1 MGENYLLP
9 FPENLVKDVFLDSD
23 DIIKELLGNPRI
35 KVNTLRAIH
44 AILPN
49 NQTMHYKC
57 VLAIEDRYFAGAT
70 FKEIGEHLGV
80 CRNRSREILARG
92 LRCLRCLRHPAVYY
106 IFKGQFVSI
115 DEYNKFHEEHHER
128 GVTRTEI
135 TREVILSMD
144 LFDVLNL
151 PVVKAD
157 RQLKRAFTA
166 IRHALDINTKVSDL
180 FEKDPDALMRIHGF
194 GKISLDAIKLFFKTY
209 GIRYDE
215 HHDITKGS
223 GMND

>member
-1 MGENYLLP
+1 MGENYNTLP
-9 FPENLVKDVFLDSD
+9 FPENLIRDVFLDSH
-23 DIIKELLGNPRI
+23 DIIEELLQNPRI

-49 NQTMHYKC
+49 NPTMHYKC
-57 VLAIEDRYFAGAT
+57 VLAIEDRYFAGAS
-70 FKEIGEHLGV
+70 FKEIAEHLGV
-80 CRNRSREILARG
+80 CRTRPREILARG
-92 LRCLRCLRHPAVYY
+92 LRCLRYPAVYH

-115 DEYNKFHEEHHER
+115 AEYNKFHEEHDQR
-128 GVTRTEI
+128 GTTRSEV

-144 LFDVLNL
+144 LFDVLSL

-166 IRHALDINTKVSDL
+166 IRRASDINTKVSDL
-180 FEKDPDALMRIHGF
+180 FEKDPDALMCIHGF

-223 GMND
+223 GVND